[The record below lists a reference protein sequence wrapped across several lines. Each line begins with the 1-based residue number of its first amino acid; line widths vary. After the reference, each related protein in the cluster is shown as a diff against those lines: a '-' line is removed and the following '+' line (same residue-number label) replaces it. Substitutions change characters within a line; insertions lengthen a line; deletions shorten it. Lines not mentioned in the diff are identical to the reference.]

1 MDFSLP
7 TDIEDVRRRVRDF
20 VETRL
25 IPLEAD
31 RANYDEHDNI
41 RPDVL
46 KRMRSEAKQAG
57 LWALQMPKSRTRL
70 RTSSMSVGSEK
81 SIARLLEQIPIRRD
95 RRIG

>member
-31 RANYDEHDNI
+31 RANYDEHDNV
-41 RPDVL
+41 RDDVL
-46 KRMRSEAKQAG
+46 QRMRAMARSEG
-57 LWALQMPKSRTRL
+57 LWALQTPRPT
-70 RTSSMSVGSEK
+70 T
-81 SIARLLEQIPIRRD
+81 AT
-95 RRIG
+95 